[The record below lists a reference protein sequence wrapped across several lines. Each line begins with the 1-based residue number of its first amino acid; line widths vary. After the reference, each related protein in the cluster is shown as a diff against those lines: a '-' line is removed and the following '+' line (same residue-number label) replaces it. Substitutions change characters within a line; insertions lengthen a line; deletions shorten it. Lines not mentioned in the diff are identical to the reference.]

1 MLNVKFKGKKIKV
14 EKGTTVLDFL
24 KKIKYKSK
32 FKPLGAFFNNE
43 LVNLA
48 ETIKRDVE
56 IKIANITS
64 IEGMKIYSTSL
75 SFVLF
80 YVTKKMFPKDNL
92 IVQHSLAGGLYLSF
106 ERKKFVS
113 FKNIQ
118 KIKRMMKR
126 VIKEDR
132 QIVKEVMGI
141 EDGIEYFKSIKDHSK
156 TKFLQQGINEQIP
169 IYSLGKN
176 MKTYFYGPLVPST
189 GYLGLFNIISYPGG
203 LVLFFPT
210 PSSPNKIP
218 EFREQKK
225 VFSVFH
231 EYEDWKKVLNVNDV
245 GSLNE
250 TIRNGQISQIVKIS
264 EVIHEKK
271 ISYIADEIKNDKN
284 IKLILIAGPSASG
297 KTTFT
302 KRLSIHLQVNG
313 IKTAMISLDDYFL
326 PREKTPK
333 DRDGNYDFEHIDAI
347 DIELFNNNLMS
358 LIEGE
363 EVEIPEF
370 DFKIGRK
377 KAHGEKLKLENNQVI
392 LIEGIHG
399 LDPKLTYYI
408 PDILK
413 YKIYVS
419 ALTQLNVDSH
429 NRIPT
434 TDTRKIRRMVRDF
447 HFRKYGAEDTL
458 KRWDSI
464 RRGEARWIFP
474 FQENADA
481 MFNSAL
487 IYELAT
493 LKDSAVMLLREI
505 SPDSEVYFEARRL
518 LNFLSYFF
526 TLPPKEI
533 PPTSV
538 LREFLGSSSF
548 HY

>member
-1 MLNVKFKGKKIKV
+1 MIDVKFKGNKIAV
-14 EKGTTVLDFL
+14 EKHTTVKNFL
-24 KKIKYKSK
+24 KKVKYKNK
-32 FKPLGAFFNNE
+32 FKPLGAFLNNE
-43 LVNLA
+43 LVNLT
-48 ETIKRDVE
+48 EGIKRNCNLRVVD
-56 IKIANITS
+56 ITS

-75 SFVLF
+75 SFLLF
-80 YVTKKMFPKDNL
+80 YVSKKLFPKDNL
-92 IVQHSLAGGLYLSF
+92 IVQHSLAGGLYFSF
-106 ERKKFVS
+106 EKKTFIS
-113 FKNIQ
+113 LKEIEKIKAMMKKNI
-118 KIKRMMKR
+118 KEKREIKRE
-126 VIKEDR
+126 I
-132 QIVKEVMGI
+132 MGL

-156 TKFLQQGINEQIP
+156 VKFLEQGINEQIT
-169 IYSLGKN
+169 IYSMGKS
-176 MKTYFYGPLVPST
+176 MKSYFYGPLVPST
-189 GYLGLFNIISYPGG
+189 KYLNLFEIISYPGG

-210 PSSPNKIP
+210 PSSPNRIP
-218 EFREQKK
+218 AFKEQKK

-231 EYEDWKKVLNVNDV
+231 EYEDWKKVLDVNDV

-250 TIRNGQISQIVKIS
+250 TIRNGKISQIIKIS

-271 ISYIADEIKNDKN
+271 ISLIADEIKNNKHVK
-284 IKLILIAGPSASG
+284 IVLMAGPSASG
-297 KTTFT
+297 KTTFAN
-302 KRLSIHLQVNG
+302 RLAIQLQVNG
-313 IKTAMISLDDYFL
+313 LKTAVISLDNYFVSRDRT
-326 PREKTPK
+326 PRDKN
-333 DRDGNYDFEHIDAI
+333 GNLDFEHIDAI

-363 EVEIPEF
+363 KVEIPEF
-370 DFKIGRK
+370 NFKKGDRK
-377 KAHGEKLKLENNQVI
+377 EHGTFMKLEPNQVI

-487 IYELAT
+487 IYELAA
-493 LKDSAVMLLREI
+493 LKDDAVMLLRDI
-505 SPDSEVYFEARRL
+505 SPDSEVYYEARRL

-526 TLPPKEI
+526 TLSPKEI
-533 PPTSV
+533 PPTSI
-538 LREFLGSSSF
+538 LREFLGNSSF